1 MGLAMAAKIEYLC
14 FAPLSA
20 GIFCGMQRRAQ
31 VVSVGMHAV
40 AQFSYSGLKEV
51 HFVGCGREQRVELCG
66 ILWATPCPPLA
77 TAHDPESEDA
87 EAMMLP
93 SYRHGRG
100 GMAGHRGPRRGRCS
114 PRSSSGYPG
123 ASRASGS
130 SRPRGGW
137 TRPRFPTLARQRCE
151 ARREREGA
159 RAQGRARGGG
169 GAVLVYGGG

>member
-31 VVSVGMHAV
+31 VVSVGMHVV

-87 EAMMLP
+87 DPMMLP

-100 GMAGHRGPRRGRCS
+100 PACGAA
-114 PRSSSGYPG
+114 PG
-123 ASRASGS
+123 EMFDKLLEWLSWRKPSTGS

-137 TRPRFPTLARQRCE
+137 TKPRFPTLAR
-151 ARREREGA
+151 
-159 RAQGRARGGG
+159 
-169 GAVLVYGGG
+169 

>member
-31 VVSVGMHAV
+31 VVSVGMHVV

-51 HFVGCGREQRVELCG
+51 HFVGYGREQRVELCG

-137 TRPRFPTLARQRCE
+137 TKPRFPTPAR
-151 ARREREGA
+151 
-159 RAQGRARGGG
+159 
-169 GAVLVYGGG
+169 

>member
-100 GMAGHRGPRRGRCS
+100 GMAGARAGGDVRHAPRAAIPAQAEPVDRRGRAEVGPGRGS
-114 PRSSSGYPG
+114 QRLRGSAVRRG
-123 ASRASGS
+123 ASA
-130 SRPRGGW
+130 RGRD
-137 TRPRFPTLARQRCE
+137 T
-151 ARREREGA
+151 GA
-159 RAQGRARGGG
+159 RAAAGVCVGVRGR
-169 GAVLVYGGG
+169 VS